1 MENLAGLARTA
12 LAQGEP
18 KQALDYVNVILNY
31 VQKNSLDGNDEP
43 FRVWLTCS
51 QVLEANQDQRTQEV
65 TERAYDLLNERA
77 SQIQDEEL
85 RRSFLENVSAHRELV
100 DIYKR
105 YSMGD

>member
-43 FRVWLTCS
+43 FRV
-51 QVLEANQDQRTQEV
+51 
-65 TERAYDLLNERA
+65 
-77 SQIQDEEL
+77 
-85 RRSFLENVSAHRELV
+85 
-100 DIYKR
+100 
-105 YSMGD
+105 